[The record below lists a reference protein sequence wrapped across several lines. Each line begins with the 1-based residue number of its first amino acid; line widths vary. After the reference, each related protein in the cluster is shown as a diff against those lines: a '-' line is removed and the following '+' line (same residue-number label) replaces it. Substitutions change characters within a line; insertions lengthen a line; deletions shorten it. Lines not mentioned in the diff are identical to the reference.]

1 MSFDELA
8 VLARLKS
15 TIRNKN
21 FERILTIINDSLQ
34 GATEYIGFLFSG
46 TPEFLED
53 QYKGM
58 YSYGA
63 LESRLADNPFSK
75 DGRRDLTSPVI
86 RLESLSQEELYML
99 FLNIRNVFAEYDE
112 SKYLVTDKDIKLFM
126 QWLMNKLGAKSFLS
140 PRESNKN
147 FVGLLCQLESYP
159 QTNIS
164 DYLSGIQL
172 EEEKEAQDD
181 ELVNLTL
188 EK

>member
-1 MSFDELA
+1 
-8 VLARLKS
+8 
-15 TIRNKN
+15 
-21 FERILTIINDSLQ
+21 
-34 GATEYIGFLFSG
+34 
-46 TPEFLED
+46 
-53 QYKGM
+53 
-58 YSYGA
+58 
-63 LESRLADNPFSK
+63 
-75 DGRRDLTSPVI
+75 
-86 RLESLSQEELYML
+86 ML

-112 SKYLVTDKDIKLFM
+112 SKYLVTDNDIKLFM

-164 DYLSGIQL
+164 DYLSGIKL
-172 EEEKEAQDD
+172 EEEKEAEDD